1 MTQAQQFREL
11 LAGGKPIVLIGA
23 HNALS
28 ARLGE
33 QAGFE
38 GIWASS
44 LEISTAAAKPDAN
57 YLTMTEALAVCK
69 SMVDAVSVPIIVDA
83 DNGYGNAI
91 NVIRTTRD
99 FEAAGVAGICIE
111 DNVFPKRN
119 SFFTGVQRDL
129 VSIEE
134 HVGKIRAAKAA
145 QRTNEFLVIAR
156 TEALIAGWGH
166 QEALRRAHAY
176 AEAGADA
183 LMVHC
188 KTETFD
194 ELEGFMKLYDL
205 DTPMIA
211 VPTKYKHTTVEQ
223 LFAAGFQITIFA
235 NHAVRSAI
243 KGMREC
249 LAVLRREGCAAAV
262 DEHCVSLGTLFDL
275 VEIQT
280 LRDNE
285 SAYLPTPEGRP
296 KVIILAA
303 GAATELGDLAA
314 DRPKAM
320 LDIKGKP
327 IILRQVESLHSA
339 DCKDI
344 VVVRGYEKE
353 KIDIEGVRTI
363 DNDAWADGHICT
375 SLFAAEAEM
384 DDGFVL
390 SYGDIACEP
399 TVIEKLL
406 ACEADIALV
415 IDHAVAGEIADGH
428 QPATRRDYVALANAP
443 DPPAP
448 QGERFMTFSA
458 GNTLS
463 KIGPHI
469 APQKAHG
476 EWIGLAKFT
485 ATGAAILRE
494 HYHRILAAPSARP
507 FHNATS
513 AQRAGLTDLLAD
525 LLAQGISIAAVD
537 IYKGWIEIDTFED
550 YIRAWKST
558 PR

>member
-145 QRTNEFLVIAR
+145 QRTPEFLVIAR

-211 VPTKYKHTTVEQ
+211 VPTKYKHTTVDQ
-223 LFAAGFQITIFA
+223 LFTAGFQITIFA

-243 KGMREC
+243 KGMQEC

-296 KVIILAA
+296 KTIILAA

-327 IILRQVESLHSA
+327 IILRQIESLHSA

-344 VVVRGYEKE
+344 VVVRGYK
-353 KIDIEGVRTI
+353 KDTINIEGVRTI

-375 SLFAAEAEM
+375 SLFTAEAEM

-415 IDHAVAGEIADGH
+415 IDHAVADGH
-428 QPATRRDYVALANAP
+428 LPATKRDYVELANRP
-443 DPPAP
+443 EPL
-448 QGERFMTFSA
+448 GERFMTLSTE
-458 GNTLS
+458 NTVTQ
-463 KIGPHI
+463 IGPHI

-494 HYHRILAAPSARP
+494 HYHRILTEYADKP
-507 FHNATS
+507 FHNAPS
-513 AQRAGLTDLLAD
+513 AQRSGLTDLLAE
-525 LLAQGISIAAVD
+525 LLAQGITIAAVD